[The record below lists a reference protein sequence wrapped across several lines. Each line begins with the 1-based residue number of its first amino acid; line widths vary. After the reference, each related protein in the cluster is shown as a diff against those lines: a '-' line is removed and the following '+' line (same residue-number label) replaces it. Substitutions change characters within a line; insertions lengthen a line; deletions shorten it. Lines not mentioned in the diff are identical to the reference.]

1 MHSYEYTVEN
11 ARYAGWGLNAVTTTP
26 ENFVVHHNSDY
37 SGDVK
42 VQLDTHQ
49 LIERL
54 ETQGGV
60 CFINLPYDLLEQ
72 IVMTK
77 LRNDLISK
85 VEEMDLAAFK
95 KFLQEVF

>member
-11 ARYAGWGLNAVTTTP
+11 ARFSRAGEVLP
-26 ENFVVHHNSDY
+26 EEFTVHHNSDY